1 MKNLLIIFSLFIS
14 SHVISQKKEIK
25 FGEISTQEIE
35 MPNYEKDPEA
45 KAVVLFD
52 VGKAIFFDTKRRG
65 YNIRFTRHKRIKIF
79 NKNETQNAEVS
90 IPYYVDKSGKSEIIK
105 SIKAITYNSKNGR
118 LTTESVRPSAIYE
131 EKINDHW
138 YNKKFVF
145 PNVQDGS
152 ILEFTYILETPFHF
166 NLPDWE
172 FQGKI
177 PTLYSE
183 YEVNMIP
190 FYNYIYYVQGISEF
204 DYENSYVAK
213 EKRTW
218 GTVSKSYGRRIGNG
232 VEFQDYVHTYVLKN
246 IPAFKDETYISSIN
260 DYIIKM
266 EFQLAKF
273 NSPQGGT
280 TDVISTWPALS
291 KSLFKHD
298 KFGKYLRNSSR
309 FAKKIINDELNLVG
323 LSENLKAKKI
333 IEYVKNNFEWN
344 GYNSKYTSQT
354 IKNFSLKKIGNA
366 ADINLFMIAL
376 LNEAGIDTQPV
387 ILSTRNYGKIPLDY
401 PFDHFTNYVI
411 ALVNLDAP
419 ILADGTEN
427 SLPFN
432 MIPIRC
438 VNEKAL
444 VLHRKNS
451 PKRINLNINS
461 PSLEKRI
468 IRLTIDTL
476 SFDAKTRVSIQST
489 LYNSF
494 RARKKFKND
503 TIKIKKYYSD
513 KIGVLNKTKTNAY
526 QHLSSPY
533 SINFEGYFETEK
545 LGKNIIINPFL
556 KLPISTNELTQ
567 KERNYPVDF
576 VYPSK
581 EQFETTLKIPF
592 GYNILT
598 LPKPFEINN
607 ELVEINLNYF
617 VSDGTFFAKGSY
629 KFKKGIYVAEEYSKI
644 KYYLDQIIKYFNQP
658 IVLEI
663 NH

>member
-1 MKNLLIIFSLFIS
+1 MKSLLIIFSLFIS
-14 SHVISQKKEIK
+14 SHVLSQKKEIK
-25 FGEISTQEIE
+25 YGEIPKREIE
-35 MPNYEKDPEA
+35 MTYYEKDPEA

-52 VGKAIFFDTKRRG
+52 VGKSIFIDTDRG
-65 YNIRFTRHKRIKIF
+65 YDIRFTRHKRIKIF
-79 NKNETQNAEVS
+79 DKNETQNAEVS

-118 LTTESVRPSAIYE
+118 LTPESIRPSAIYE

-145 PNVQDGS
+145 PNVQNGS
-152 ILEFTYILETPFHF
+152 ILEFIYVLETPFHF

-183 YEVNMIP
+183 YEVKMIP
-190 FYNYIYYVQGISEF
+190 FYNYIYYVQGVSGF

-213 EKRTW
+213 ENRTW
-218 GTVSKSYGRRIGNG
+218 GTVSKSYGRNIGNG
-232 VEFQDYVHTYVLKN
+232 VEFQDYVHTYILKD
-246 IPAFKDETYISSIN
+246 IPAFKDESYITSIN

-273 NSPQGGT
+273 YNPKGGKS
-280 TDVISTWPALS
+280 DIISTWPALA
-291 KSLFKHD
+291 KSLFKHE

-323 LSENLKAKKI
+323 LSEKLKAKKI
-333 IEYVKNNFEWN
+333 IEYVKNNFEWDGN
-344 GYNSKYTSQT
+344 NSKYTSQT
-354 IKNFSLKKIGNA
+354 IKRFNLTKTGNVA
-366 ADINLFMIAL
+366 EINLFMIAL
-376 LNEAGIDTQPV
+376 LNESGIKSQPV
-387 ILSTRNYGKIPLDY
+387 ILSTRKHGKIPLDY

-411 ALVNLDAP
+411 ALVNLDSP
-419 ILADGTEN
+419 ILADGTDN

-432 MIPIRC
+432 VIPARC
-438 VNEKAL
+438 INEKAL
-444 VLHRKNS
+444 VLHRKDS
-451 PKRINLNINS
+451 PKWIKLEINY
-461 PSLEKRI
+461 PSLEKKI
-468 IRLTIDTL
+468 IRLNIDTL
-476 SFDAKTRVSIQST
+476 TFDAKIRVSIQST

-494 RARKKFKND
+494 WARKKFKND

-513 KIGVLNKTKTNAY
+513 KIGVLNKTRTTGYNY
-526 QHLSSPY
+526 TSSPY

-545 LGKNIIINPFL
+545 LNKNIIINPFL

-576 VYPSK
+576 VYPRK
-581 EQFETTLKIPF
+581 EQFETTLTIPTGF
-592 GYNILT
+592 NIST
-598 LPKPFEINN
+598 LPKPFEVNN

-644 KYYLDQIIKYFNQP
+644 KYYLDQIVIYFNQP
-658 IVLEI
+658 IILEI